1 MRNRGGDI
9 PKNDAFRAEEWG
21 LGQGKLRRQGPDLT
35 WPHRPKWSPTLS
47 NCVQTRG

>member
-21 LGQGKLRRQGPDLT
+21 LVTRKAEKAGPR
-35 WPHRPKWSPTLS
+35 PHMAS
-47 NCVQTRG
+47 QTKVEPNFKQLCTD